1 MQRAK
6 DTKVLHKVGWLGAR
20 IAAFSIIGHQMLNW
34 EWNFT
39 KQSNWDTNIIQHH
52 FVICTVKYTHLC
64 IMHKVQT
71 SEYLNLHRKVWIYA
85 CHACAIK
92 GQTTMTSS
100 FEAPY
105 IIEFTVKFGQHGTS
119 SLCLVQSRVRFKKHM
134 QKKVH

>member
-6 DTKVLHKVGWLGAR
+6 ATKVLRKVRWLGAR
-20 IAAFSIIGHQMLNW
+20 TATFSIIGHQMLSW

-39 KQSNWDTNIIQHH
+39 KQSNWDTNIIEHH

-64 IMHKVQT
+64 IMHRVQT

-100 FEAPY
+100 FEAPC
-105 IIEFTVKFGQHGTS
+105 IIEFTVKSGQHGTS
-119 SLCLVQSRVRFKKHM
+119 SLCLVQNRGRFKKHM